1 MLFCAQNL
9 NLRKDFKMRKIKLV
23 FFIFLIFMF
32 VLMTIPAYASDTKK
46 ITSINIQRVYK
57 AKEGEINPDQVS
69 FKPGRSEYTITYQGM
84 YDVNDLPIG
93 SYMDYRIT
101 LNAKKGYNF
110 EWLKER
116 NCLSDSGTI
125 QGLSISADYSSCSF
139 ILHSYPLPMVLT
151 QPQQLRWNGTV
162 VEWDPVEHA
171 DSYHVTIYTI
181 EKDGRLTQRGKELT
195 CTKTSINAREILY
208 SKPGDYIFKIEA
220 ASDQT
225 YLYTSKKAELAYN
238 HSKYLSAEDIG
249 YYTGYWQKKND
260 AQLYKLASSERSE
273 YDSEYLIS
281 GRYLINGDYYTFNE
295 SGERLTGWQ
304 SFNGQW
310 TYHDENSGRAVRG
323 WFSKAGKKYFFDPA
337 SSIMATGWRTID
349 YQRYYFDQS
358 GAMVTGWQKI
368 HGKIYLFYKNGSLN
382 LNTVVIQGKT
392 YSFQSDG
399 SLIQ

>member
-1 MLFCAQNL
+1 
-9 NLRKDFKMRKIKLV
+9 MRKIKLV

-32 VLMTIPAYASDTKK
+32 VLMTIPAYAADTKK

-101 LNAKKGYNF
+101 LNAKKGYDF

-139 ILHSYPLPMVLT
+139 ILHAYPLPMVLT
-151 QPQQLRWNGTV
+151 QPQQLRWNETV
-162 VEWDPVEHA
+162 AEWDTVEHA

-195 CTKTSINAREILY
+195 CTTTSINARKILY

-349 YQRYYFDQS
+349 HQRYYFDQS

-368 HGKIYLFYKNGSLN
+368 NGKIYLFHKNGSLN

>member
-1 MLFCAQNL
+1 MI
-9 NLRKDFKMRKIKLV
+9 KMKSVPI
-23 FFIFLIFMF
+23 IFLIFMF
-32 VLMTIPAYASDTKK
+32 IILTIPAYAADTKK
-46 ITSINIQRVYK
+46 ITSVNIQRIYK

-84 YDVNDLPIG
+84 YDASDLPIG
-93 SYMDYRIT
+93 SYMDYKIT
-101 LNAKKGYNF
+101 LNAKKGYDF

-125 QGLSISADYSSCSF
+125 QGLSISEDYSSCSF
-139 ILHSYPLPMVLT
+139 TLHAYPLPMVLN
-151 QPQQLRWNGTV
+151 QPQQLRWKGTYA
-162 VEWDPVEHA
+162 EWDPVEHA

-195 CTKTSINAREILY
+195 CSTTSINTREILY
-208 SKPGDYIFKIEA
+208 SKPGDYIFKVEA

-238 HSKYLSAEDIG
+238 HSKYLSSEDIG
-249 YYTGYWQKKND
+249 YYTGYWQKKNGS
-260 AQLYKLASSERSE
+260 QLYKLASTERAE

-295 SGERLTGWQ
+295 SGELLTGWQ
-304 SFNGQW
+304 SFNEQW
-310 TYHDENSGRAVRG
+310 TYHDGNSGRAVRG
-323 WFSKAGKKYFFDPA
+323 WYSKAGKKYFFDPT
-337 SSIMATGWRTID
+337 SSIMTTGWRTID
-349 YQRYYFDQS
+349 HQRYYFDQS

-368 HGKIYLFYKNGSLN
+368 HGKIYLFHKNGSLN

>member
-1 MLFCAQNL
+1 
-9 NLRKDFKMRKIKLV
+9 MRKIKLV
-23 FFIFLIFMF
+23 SFIFLMFMF
-32 VLMTIPAYASDTKK
+32 VLMTIPAYAADTKK
-46 ITSINIQRVYK
+46 ITSVNIQRVYK

-93 SYMDYRIT
+93 SYMNYRIT
-101 LNAKKGYNF
+101 LNAKKGYDF

-139 ILHSYPLPMVLT
+139 ILHAYPLPMVLT
-151 QPQQLRWNGTV
+151 QPQQLRWNETV
-162 VEWDPVEHA
+162 AEWDPVEHA

-195 CTKTSINAREILY
+195 CTTTSINAREILY

-349 YQRYYFDQS
+349 HQRYYFDQS

-368 HGKIYLFYKNGSLN
+368 HGKIYLFHKNGSLN